1 MDHLVQDL
9 SIALE
14 DSEPAGTAGVKINRR
29 WGIKRRTRS
38 AGNLRKELFI
48 YLHK

>member
-9 SIALE
+9 SVALE
-14 DSEPAGTAGVKINRR
+14 DSEPGGTSSVKINRR

-38 AGNLRKELFI
+38 AGNLRKF
-48 YLHK
+48 